1 MTEPVRQTPPR
12 YVTARGSAKA
22 AAGAD
27 PQSDDA
33 VEAERVAFDLRL
45 AERAEL
51 LRESNAMRDMMLAQ
65 LKADDEALKKYIA
78 LI

>member
-1 MTEPVRQTPPR
+1 MIEPVRQGPPR
-12 YVTARGSAKA
+12 NVNARGSAKA

-27 PQSDDA
+27 PQNDDA
-33 VEAERVAFDLRL
+33 IDAEREAFDFRL

-78 LI
+78 MI

>member
-1 MTEPVRQTPPR
+1 MTEAVRQNPPR
-12 YVTARGSAKA
+12 HVSARGSAKA
-22 AAGAD
+22 AAGAA
-27 PQSDDA
+27 PQAGDA
-33 VEAERVAFDLRL
+33 IDAEREAFDFRL

-78 LI
+78 MI

>member
-1 MTEPVRQTPPR
+1 VTEPVRQTQPR
-12 YVTARGSAKA
+12 YVTARASAKA

-33 VEAERVAFDLRL
+33 AEAEREAFDLRL

>member
-1 MTEPVRQTPPR
+1 MTEPVRQNSPR
-12 YVTARGSAKA
+12 HITARGSAKG
-22 AAGAD
+22 AAGVD

-33 VEAERVAFDLRL
+33 IDAEREAFDFRL

-78 LI
+78 MI